1 VNTLGNTIKYVAI
14 IFVILAVIGFVGFAY
29 EYNLAK
35 QAINKNASNNNSN
48 SLFSQPMI
56 GIVTPMAMEQAPIL
70 AAMKN
75 VTEVNISGY
84 TFYIGK
90 IGNQYV
96 VNVRS
101 GEKEY
106 AAELA
111 TYIMDT
117 HFHIIANILSGTAG
131 SRNPYVL
138 PGDVVIGAYVVD
150 KSSIH
155 YHNRGFQ
162 SDYTGVEMV
171 VTNKSLINNSIIG
184 GYGEVG
190 PTLQNASYYG
200 YGPSAID
207 ESYVYVAALPASLGL
222 VEIAEN
228 APLGYLYAANVT
240 GNSSITGI
248 VKSKIIIGAIGSA
261 NQWTEPLVWQLDQ
274 NALYQTDA
282 GENEGM
288 GFAYVNSELGI
299 PWIIVRGI
307 SDSPWFPNTYIGVTA
322 AQEAANVTIYIIEH
336 FSTKNLYQTV
346 NESILSNVSNAKLN
360 NYLIALRA
368 YYSVGNVTEIQY
380 MAQNGTIITINNP
393 NIAEYTYSFGYKI
406 LESRIIS

>member
-1 VNTLGNTIKYVAI
+1 
-14 IFVILAVIGFVGFAY
+14 
-29 EYNLAK
+29 
-35 QAINKNASNNNSN
+35 
-48 SLFSQPMI
+48 MI

>member
-1 VNTLGNTIKYVAI
+1 MANAIKYVAVVFI
-14 IFVILAVIGFVGFAY
+14 ILSIIGFIGFGY
-29 EYNLAK
+29 EYY
-35 QAINKNASNNNSN
+35 INKSLSSKNTSTITNNYV
-48 SLFSQPMI
+48 FSQPVI

-75 VTEVNISGY
+75 VTEINISGY
-84 TFYIGK
+84 TFYVGK

-117 HFHIIANILSGTAG
+117 HFHVIADILSGTAG

-171 VTNKSLINNSIIG
+171 VNNKSLINNSIIG

-200 YGPSAID
+200 YGPGTID
-207 ESYVYVAALPASLGL
+207 ENYVYVAALPASLGL
-222 VEIAEN
+222 VQLAES
-228 APLGYLYAANVT
+228 APLGYLSAANISSNNSLT
-240 GNSSITGI
+240 GL
-248 VKSKIIIGAIGSA
+248 VKSQVIVGVIGSA
-261 NQWTEPLVWQLDQ
+261 NQWTEPLVWQEDQ
-274 NALYQTDA
+274 NALYQSDA

-288 GFAYVNSELGI
+288 GFAYVNAELGI
-299 PWIIVRGI
+299 PWIVVRGI
-307 SDSPWFPNTYIGVTA
+307 SDSPWFPDTYLGVLA

-336 FSTKNLYQTV
+336 FSYTNLYKTA

-360 NYLIALRA
+360 HYLIALQA
-368 YYSVGNVTEIQY
+368 YYSVGNVTMIKY
-380 MAQNGTIITINNP
+380 LASNGTTITITSP
-393 NIAEYTYSFGYKI
+393 NITEYTYSFGYKI
-406 LESRIIS
+406 LENRIS

>member
-1 VNTLGNTIKYVAI
+1 MVNTIKIAAVIFLALAI
-14 IFVILAVIGFVGFAY
+14 IGFGLFAY
-29 EYNLAK
+29 EYSIKTKIYQQTNSS
-35 QAINKNASNNNSN
+35 INNTASNSY
-48 SLFSQPMI
+48 LFSIPMI

-70 AAMKN
+70 AVMKN
-75 VTEVNISGY
+75 VTEINISGY
-84 TFYIGK
+84 TFYVGK
-90 IGNQYV
+90 IGNQWV

-171 VTNKSLINNSIIG
+171 VSNKSLINNSIIG

-200 YGPSAID
+200 YGPGTTD
-207 ESYVYVAALPASLGL
+207 KNYVYIAAFPASLGL
-222 VEIAEN
+222 VQIAQQ
-228 APLGYLYAANVT
+228 AQLGYLPASNISS
-240 GNSSITGI
+240 NSTINGL
-248 VKSKIIIGAIGSA
+248 VKSQIIVGVIGSA

-288 GFAYVNSELGI
+288 GFAYVNAELGI

-307 SDSPWFPNTYIGVTA
+307 SDSPWFPNTYIGVYA

-336 FSTKNLYQTV
+336 FSYSNLYQTV

-360 NYLIALRA
+360 HYLIALRA
-368 YYSVGNVTEIQY
+368 YYSVGNVTMIKY
-380 MAQNGTIITINNP
+380 LASNGTIITIISP
-393 NIAEYTYSFGYKI
+393 NISEYTYAYGYKV
-406 LESRIIS
+406 LDSRIS